1 MGVPQPD
8 AMSTADDFESRVR
21 QAAVALQSAL
31 IAAEMLATHGIVE
44 SLNYERLMDLLH
56 EANAAMDQIHCILP
70 AGPRT
75 IFPNKAFA
83 EAFIQQRGLDADCAY
98 QVRVDRHGR
107 CTIAVLRVFA
117 HL

>member
-1 MGVPQPD
+1 MGIPQPD
-8 AMSTADDFESRVR
+8 ATSTAGDFESRIK
-21 QAAVALQSAL
+21 QAAVAVQSAL
-31 IAAEMLATHGIVE
+31 IAAEMLASHGIVE

-83 EAFIQQRGLDADCAY
+83 EAFIQQRGLDSDCAY
-98 QVRVDRHGR
+98 QIRVDGHGR
-107 CTIAVLRVFA
+107 CTIAVLRIFA